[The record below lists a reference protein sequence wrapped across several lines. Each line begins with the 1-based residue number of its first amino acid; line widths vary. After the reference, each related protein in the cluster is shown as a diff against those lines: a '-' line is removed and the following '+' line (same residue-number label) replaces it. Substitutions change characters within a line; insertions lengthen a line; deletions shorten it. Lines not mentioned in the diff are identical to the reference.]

1 MGECHALLPLLGQKG
16 ANKRRR
22 GRKGEKEEEEE
33 EEGDGRGSFINLTGD
48 ERTGEL
54 LDERAQKSE
63 PQILSLESFVLPNF
77 NIFYTFFPRR
87 YSQHLD

>member
-1 MGECHALLPLLGQKG
+1 MGECLILLPLLGQKG

-22 GRKGEKEEEEE
+22 GRKGEKEEE

-54 LDERAQKSE
+54 LDERTQKKSE
-63 PQILSLESFVLPNF
+63 PQILSLESFVLPNYIYF
-77 NIFYTFFPRR
+77 TPFFSWVEKPPF
-87 YSQHLD
+87 